1 MRTLLRPMP
10 TTNHRRCSASVPG
23 DEVMLFLLPSKSQVH
38 LTPRGKKIAL
48 IEVKIRTMVAHDR
61 SLFGFDNMFE

>member
-1 MRTLLRPMP
+1 MP